1 MGKKSDHIHK
11 LKRHT
16 YKTTGNAVFHC
27 VLPDCYFKVDV
38 SLSLGKRCLC
48 NVCNGEMTI
57 NEYSIRATRPRCEGC
72 RKRKSK
78 PQATKVTNT
87 MASTAVESLRERLN
101 SAISVGV
108 ESAEDSDDIL

>member
-38 SLSLGKRCLC
+38 ALSLGKRCLC

-57 NEYSIRATRPRCEGC
+57 NEYSIRATRPRCESC
-72 RKRKSK
+72 RKRRSVS
-78 PQATKVTNT
+78 AKVINK

-101 SAISVGV
+101 SAVSMGV
-108 ESAEDSDDIL
+108 ESVEDSDDIL